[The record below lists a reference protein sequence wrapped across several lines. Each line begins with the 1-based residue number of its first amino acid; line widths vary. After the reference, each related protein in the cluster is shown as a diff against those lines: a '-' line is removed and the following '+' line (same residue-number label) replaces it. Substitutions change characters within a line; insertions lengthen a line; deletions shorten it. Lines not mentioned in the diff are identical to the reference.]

1 MSTVTTNLNTQEG
14 STLETQVTAADT
26 TSSGS
31 STSSSTSSGQITS
44 GQTSGL
50 PLSENSEVDVVAE
63 GLVNGSVLVY
73 RSATS
78 KWTSTINLNAQN
90 MDAGEF

>member
-1 MSTVTTNLNTQEG
+1 MSTITTNLNTQEG
-14 STLETQVTAADT
+14 STLETQITQSSTTASSGGTT
-26 TSSGS
+26 TSTGTVSTGS
-31 STSSSTSSGQITS
+31 
-44 GQTSGL
+44 TSGL
-50 PLSENSEVDVVAE
+50 PLSENSEVDVVTE
-63 GLVNGSVLVY
+63 GIVNGSLLVY

>member
-1 MSTVTTNLNTQEG
+1 MSTITTNLNTQEG
-14 STLETQVTAADT
+14 STLETQVSGS

-31 STSSSTSSGQITS
+31 SSSGTSSASTITS

>member
-1 MSTVTTNLNTQEG
+1 MSTITTNLNTQEG
-14 STLETQVTAADT
+14 STLETQVVTSDS
-26 TSSGS
+26 TSSGSNS
-31 STSSSTSSGQITS
+31 STSSSSSITS